1 MFQLLTLIWVW
12 VGFLGVRFELGG
24 GGQGGITLSTPVSI
38 FFLCQK
44 SAFFGENKF

>member
-38 FFLCQK
+38 FFFVQK
-44 SAFFGENKF
+44 ISIFWRK